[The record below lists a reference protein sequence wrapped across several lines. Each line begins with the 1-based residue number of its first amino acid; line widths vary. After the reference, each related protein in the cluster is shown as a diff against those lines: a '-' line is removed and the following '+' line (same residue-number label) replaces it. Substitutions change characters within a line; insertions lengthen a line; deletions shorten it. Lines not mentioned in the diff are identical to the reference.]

1 MTEYIIEVVRKK
13 DILVPSLKDLEKMK
27 NNYNF
32 IKKMSKNKYITG
44 HVLSYS
50 DFKEIDRAKKRKAFL
65 IIMLSFLM
73 AFFLFKDALALYGT
87 TYLPN
92 GQKAYKNMDTGQ
104 VIVPCECK
112 CD

>member
-1 MTEYIIEVVRKK
+1 MTEYTIGVVKKK
-13 DILVPSLKDLEKMK
+13 DILVLSPKDLEKMK

-32 IKKMSKNKYITG
+32 AKKMNKSKYGIGN
-44 HVLSYS
+44 VLSYS
-50 DFKEIDRAKKRKAFL
+50 DFKEMDRAKKRKTFL
-65 IIMLSFLM
+65 IIMLSFLI
-73 AFFLFKDALALYGT
+73 ALFLFKNAFALYGT

-104 VIVPCECK
+104 IIAPCECK

>member
-1 MTEYIIEVVRKK
+1 
-13 DILVPSLKDLEKMK
+13 
-27 NNYNF
+27 
-32 IKKMSKNKYITG
+32 MSKYTTG
-44 HVLSYS
+44 TVLSYS
-50 DFKEIDRAKKRKAFL
+50 DFKEMDRAKKKKVFL
-65 IIMLSFLM
+65 IALLALLIAL
-73 AFFLFKDALALYGT
+73 FLFKNAFALYGT

>member
-1 MTEYIIEVVRKK
+1 MSKYTIEVVRKK
-13 DILVPSLKDLEKMK
+13 DILVPSPKDFEEMK

-32 IKKMSKNKYITG
+32 IKKMNKSKYGIG
-44 HVLSYS
+44 AVLSYR
-50 DFKEIDRAKKRKAFL
+50 DFEAIKAKKKKVFLIALLAFL
-65 IIMLSFLM
+65 I
-73 AFFLFKDALALYGT
+73 AFFLFKNAFALYGT